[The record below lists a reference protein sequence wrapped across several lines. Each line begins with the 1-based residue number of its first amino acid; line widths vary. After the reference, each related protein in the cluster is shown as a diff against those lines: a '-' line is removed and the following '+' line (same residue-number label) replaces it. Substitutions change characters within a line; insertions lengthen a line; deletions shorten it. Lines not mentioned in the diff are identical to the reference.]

1 MAPPTSRVYV
11 ETVAMNNTA
20 GYEYAK
26 CSCSVHN
33 LVSSSRVFCVVVPGA
48 MASLLTVDD
57 VLRGVLGEDGDSDGD
72 YDGYTSG
79 EDGGGEEDRGDSSNG
94 GNAAAVSHNTY
105 ISGGVP
111 LT

>member
-1 MAPPTSRVYV
+1 
-11 ETVAMNNTA
+11 MNNTA
-20 GYEYAK
+20 AYEYAK

-33 LVSSSRVFCVVVPGA
+33 LASSSGVFCVVVPGA

-72 YDGYTSG
+72 FDGYTSG
-79 EDGGGEEDRGDSSNG
+79 GMTVKRMAEATKTQVTAAMEATQEGTAM
-94 GNAAAVSHNTY
+94 AAAVSPNTY
-105 ISGGVP
+105 IRGGVP